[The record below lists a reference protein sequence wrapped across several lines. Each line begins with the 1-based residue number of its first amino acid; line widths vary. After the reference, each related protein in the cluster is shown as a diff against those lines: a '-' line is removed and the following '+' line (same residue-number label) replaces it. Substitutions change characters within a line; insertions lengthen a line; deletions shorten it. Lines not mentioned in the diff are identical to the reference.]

1 MRRPGFAALWLA
13 SLAAMLRDKG
23 AALLLLGA
31 PVLYGFFYP
40 WFYAP
45 QVVQRVPVA
54 LVVQDASGLSRQML
68 RFAQASPRIDPRLV
82 TADEGLARAALMRG
96 EVQGYA
102 LIAPDFK
109 RDVVRGAA
117 VVVPVYAN
125 GAYPLAAK
133 QVQYGFAEAFG
144 TVSAGVEIKRLQ
156 AGGQSAQQAAAS
168 RSPVNLQAVALF
180 NPTEGYGSFVV
191 AAVALLILQ
200 QTLLMGG
207 ALLVGAAVANGLA
220 FGLNLPVIPVHH
232 LEGHLLSPML
242 ADPAPTFPFVALL
255 VSGGHTQLMAVRGV
269 GDYETLG
276 ETLDDAA
283 GEAFDKTAKLL
294 GLPYPGGPE
303 LSRLAE
309 HGDPTRFTL
318 PRPMLRSGDFD
329 MSFSGLKTAVL
340 TLVRQ
345 QEAEC
350 GGALDDATRADICRA
365 FQEAIVE
372 VLVSKSLAALKATG
386 MQRLVIAGGVG
397 ANRQL
402 RAALDRAAQRRRF
415 AVYYPPLSLCTDN
428 GAMIAYAGAARLALA
443 QPAGV
448 FSVRPRWPLASLA
461 PVSSSPRSTDSG
473 LSS

>member
-1 MRRPGFAALWLA
+1 MRRPGCAALWLA

-207 ALLVGAAVANGLA
+207 ALLVGTWREQGLAHAGARDWLARLLALCVPGWLAGLFYFGWIFVLQDYPRGGNPLGALALLGVFTPAVAGCACLLGWWLAERERALQVALFTSIPLAFLAGFTWPAEALPEPLQWLRWLSPSTAAIQASLRLNQAGAPIAAVLPHLA
-220 FGLNLPVIPVHH
+220 W
-232 LEGHLLSPML
+232 
-242 ADPAPTFPFVALL
+242 
-255 VSGGHTQLMAVRGV
+255 
-269 GDYETLG
+269 
-276 ETLDDAA
+276 
-283 GEAFDKTAKLL
+283 L
-294 GLPYPGGPE
+294 GL
-303 LSRLAE
+303 
-309 HGDPTRFTL
+309 
-318 PRPMLRSGDFD
+318 
-329 MSFSGLKTAVL
+329 
-340 TLVRQ
+340 
-345 QEAEC
+345 
-350 GGALDDATRADICRA
+350 
-365 FQEAIVE
+365 
-372 VLVSKSLAALKATG
+372 
-386 MQRLVIAGGVG
+386 
-397 ANRQL
+397 
-402 RAALDRAAQRRRF
+402 
-415 AVYYPPLSLCTDN
+415 
-428 GAMIAYAGAARLALA
+428 LALA
-443 QPAGV
+443 SWAAV
-448 FSVRPRWPLASLA
+448 LALGRGRRA
-461 PVSSSPRSTDSG
+461 TI
-473 LSS
+473 